1 MSSSKSLMS
10 LLFFSIFSIL
20 HTHAQTTVSG
30 KVTDSLTGNPLAGVS
45 ILVKDKLTGT
55 TTNPEGKF
63 SFTVK
68 EPPVILVFSFVG
80 YRTIEVSA
88 ERTATLNI
96 VMSEQTIP
104 GQEVVVSASRTR
116 EGLLQ
121 SPVSIEKI
129 NALGL
134 KSSPGHD
141 FYRSLGNLK
150 GVDMIQSSLNYP
162 IFNARGFNATGNTRM
177 VQLLDGADAQVP
189 GLNLSAGNLF
199 GPNELDIESMEF
211 LPGAA
216 SALYGPNAFN
226 GIILQTTK
234 NPFQHQGLSAS
245 VKYGINH
252 IDDADLNAAGKGKT
266 GPGSAQSLY
275 EVSLRYAKAFK
286 DRFAFKI
293 SGSFSQGKDWF
304 GTNFEDRALRNK
316 PSGFSFN
323 PGSDLVFGAG
333 DEVST
338 SLGLIKLALGG
349 NPDFV
354 NSPLGQF
361 LTFLPDHVVS
371 RTPYEEFSF
380 VDYDQYNAKIN
391 AALHYRLT
399 QQLEVSYNFNYG
411 QIATLLN
418 GAQRTA
424 IRGFSVQQHKVEL
437 KSPVFTFRAYATLPD
452 KGDVFSGDLTG
463 VLINNAWKPHQQW
476 FQQYAIGYLTF
487 LAGQSQQPE
496 FDPNSVALQQA
507 AHQAARGVADVGR
520 LIPGTAAFE
529 EARHKVI
536 SATIPNG
543 SRIEDNTSMYHA
555 EAQYDFKNLI
565 RVLSVQAGASYR
577 LFDLNSNGTLFA
589 DTSGNNITVQEI
601 GAFVQASKKIFR
613 DKLKFTGSL
622 RFDKN
627 ENFDAQLN
635 PRIAA
640 VFSPVGEHHF
650 RVAFQTGFRNPTLQG
665 QHVDF
670 NAVSLRLLGGLP
682 QYAARH
688 KAYENAFLLSS
699 VQNFVSAVAKAANP
713 TAIGNP
719 VNLDLLV
726 PVTSFKPV
734 KPEKVQA
741 FEMGYKTLL
750 WNSLLI
756 DVSYYYNTY
765 KDFIAQRTIRKAAA
779 PIDLDTNAITPQ
791 NIIAAQSLLSPV
803 VTPGKENTFSIYTN
817 LDKEISSQGFAAGFE
832 YRLPKNF
839 TIAANYNWN
848 QLNEDVGESFTT
860 DYNTPEHKFNIIFGN
875 RKLTE
880 RIGFNIAFR
889 WQSAFLWESSFAV
902 GEVPAFGV
910 ADMQVSYML
919 KKLKSVIKFG
929 GSDIFN
935 KRYIPNYGAPTIG
948 AVYYVQITFDELM

>member
-1 MSSSKSLMS
+1 MSSSKSLVL

-20 HTHAQTTVSG
+20 HTRAQSMVSG
-30 KVTDSLTGNPLAGVS
+30 QVTDSLSGKPLAGVS

-63 SFTVK
+63 SFSTK
-68 EPPVILVFSFVG
+68 ESPVTLVFSFVG
-80 YRTIEVSA
+80 YRTIEVNTNS
-88 ERTATLNI
+88 TATLNI
-96 VMSEQTIP
+96 VLAEQTIP

-129 NALGL
+129 NSLGL
-134 KSSPGHD
+134 KSSPSYD
-141 FYRSLGNLK
+141 FYNSLGNLK
-150 GVDMIQSSLNYP
+150 GVDVVQSSLNYP

-177 VQLLDGADAQVP
+177 IQLLDGADAQVP

-199 GPNELDIESMEF
+199 GVNELDIESMEF
-211 LPGAA
+211 LPGAS

-234 NPFQHQGLSAS
+234 NPFQYQGLSAS

-252 IDDADLNAAGKGKT
+252 VDDADLNAAGKGKT

-293 SGSFSQGKDWF
+293 SGSYSEGKDWF
-304 GTNFEDRALRNK
+304 GTNFEDRAARTK
-316 PSGFSFN
+316 PAGFSFN
-323 PGSDLVFGAG
+323 PGADQVFGAG
-333 DEVST
+333 DEVAT
-338 SLGLIKLALGG
+338 SLGLIKLALGN
-349 NPDFV
+349 NPDFM
-354 NSPLGQF
+354 NSPLGQ
-361 LTFLPDHVVS
+361 LLPFLPDHVVS
-371 RTPYEEFSF
+371 RTAYEEFNF
-380 VDYDQYNAKIN
+380 MDYDTYNAKLN

-399 QQLEVSYNFNYG
+399 QQLEVSYSFNFG
-411 QIATLLN
+411 KIGTILN
-418 GAQRTA
+418 GAQRTS
-424 IRGFSVQQHKVEL
+424 IRGVSVQQHKLEL
-437 KSPVFTFRAYATLPD
+437 KSPVFTFRAYATLPE
-452 KGDVFSGDLTG
+452 KGKVFSGDLTG

-487 LAGQSQQPE
+487 LAGQNGQPE
-496 FDPNSVALQQA
+496 FDPSSIATQQA

-520 LIPGTAAFE
+520 LIPGTPAFE
-529 EARHKVI
+529 AARQKVI
-536 SATIPNG
+536 SSTIPNG
-543 SRIEDNTSMYHA
+543 SRIEDETRMYHA
-555 EAQYDFKNLI
+555 EAQYDFKNI
-565 RVLSVQAGASYR
+565 IKVLSVQAGGSYR
-577 LFDLNSNGTLFA
+577 LFDLNSQGTLFA
-589 DTSGNNITVQEI
+589 DTAGNNITVQEI
-601 GAFVQASKKIFR
+601 GAYVQASKKIFR
-613 DKLKFTGSL
+613 DKLKLTGSL

-640 VFSPVGEHHF
+640 VFSPARQHHF

-682 QYAARH
+682 QYAAAH
-688 KAYENAFLLSS
+688 KVYENAYLLSS
-699 VQNFVSAVAKAANP
+699 VQNFIAAVAKAANP
-713 TAIGNP
+713 TALGNP
-719 VNLDLLV
+719 ANLDLLV
-726 PVTSFKPV
+726 PVTGFAPV

-741 FEMGYKTLL
+741 FEIGYKTLL
-750 WNSLLI
+750 WNKLLI
-756 DVSYYYNTY
+756 DVSYYYNQY
-765 KDFIAQRTIRKAAA
+765 KDFIAQRAVRKAAA
-779 PIDLDTNAITPQ
+779 LIDLDTNAITPQ
-791 NIIAAQSLLSPV
+791 NIFAAQSLLSPV
-803 VTPGKENTFSIYTN
+803 VTPGQENTFSVYTN
-817 LDKEISSQGFAAGFE
+817 LDKKISSQGFAAGFE

-839 TIAANYNWN
+839 TVAMNYNWN
-848 QLNEDVGESFTT
+848 KLNEDLGESFTT

-910 ADMQVSYML
+910 TDMQLSYTL
-919 KKLKSVIKFG
+919 KKMKSVIKLG
-929 GSDIFN
+929 GSDVFN

-948 AVYYVQITFDELM
+948 AVYYVQVTFDELM